1 MPNKDIHFR
10 PKDEDRR
17 IMDKLRE
24 YLSKLTKQ
32 PVFDTAAIRYA
43 LRFWEE
49 HKDDD

>member
-1 MPNKDIHFR
+1 MSHDPINFR
-10 PKDEDRR
+10 LNADDRK
-17 IMDKLRE
+17 ILDKIKA